1 MLSTSTNRHVF
12 FFRAF
17 LCSEMN
23 QTQSGI
29 KPSPKLAEA
38 CFEFFHIEMVDKIY
52 SISERPEVAEAKLDL
67 MGFIVGQ
74 KLGERFFTRFF
85 QYF

>member
-1 MLSTSTNRHVF
+1 VTPTNRTIF
-12 FFRAF
+12 GRAF
-17 LCSEMN
+17 FKPKMS
-23 QTQSGI
+23 QSQAI
-29 KPSPKLAEA
+29 LKPSTKLAEA

-74 KLGERFFTRFF
+74 KLGER
-85 QYF
+85 